1 MKGESEAVKIYN
13 MSDWQYKQITGKD
26 YMECQSCDDEI
37 GEGYLIVEIKDRRK
51 LTLPPLWLTDEELD
65 KIYKQVDTDT
75 GQQCG
80 SCLAM
85 FLCST
90 NYTVNRV

>member
-1 MKGESEAVKIYN
+1 MKIYN

-37 GEGYLIVEIKDRRK
+37 GEGYLIVEIKGRRK
-51 LTLPPLWLTDEELD
+51 LTDEELD